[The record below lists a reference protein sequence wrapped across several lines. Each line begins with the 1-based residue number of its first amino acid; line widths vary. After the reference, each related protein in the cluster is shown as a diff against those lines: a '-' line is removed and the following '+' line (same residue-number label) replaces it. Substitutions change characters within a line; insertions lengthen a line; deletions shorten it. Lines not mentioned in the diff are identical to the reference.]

1 MGQTYN
7 TGKQMKVVNPDGV
20 SAFTVTL
27 TNGTA
32 SSISFR
38 LFDAT
43 QIVSSVTGVAKNTTY
58 TPTVAK
64 AALENTTFGN
74 PIVLSGFNY
83 QVSSDNSQFAQNF
96 DIVRCSI
103 DGRQVTHPNII
114 QKARRNT
121 QFDSKLLT
129 IQERVVVD
137 SQTAFDINV
146 QASETVTL
154 TFFVEGFLKG

>member
-1 MGQTYN
+1 
-7 TGKQMKVVNPDGV
+7 MKVVNPDGV
-20 SAFTVTL
+20 SAFTATL
-27 TNGTA
+27 TNANANART
-32 SSISFR
+32 FT

-43 QIVSSVTGVAKNTTY
+43 GMVSTVTGTAGITSATY
-58 TPTVAK
+58 TVGAQEGPTTK
-64 AALENTTFGN
+64 STFGN

-83 QVSSDNSQFAQNF
+83 QVSSDNSQFANNF
-96 DIVRCSI
+96 DIIRCSV

-137 SQTAFDINV
+137 SQTAFRIV
-146 QASETVTL
+146 VGASETVTL

>member
-1 MGQTYN
+1 
-7 TGKQMKVVNPDGV
+7 MKVVNPDGV
-20 SAFTVTL
+20 SAFTVTIHNSI
-27 TNGTA
+27 TNA
-32 SSISFR
+32 DKAYR

-43 QIVSSVTGVAKNTTY
+43 GIVSSVTGVAKVTDY
-58 TPTVAK
+58 TPTVEK
-64 AALENTTFGN
+64 DALLESTYGN

-83 QVSSDNSQFAQNF
+83 QVERSNAQFAKNF
-96 DIVRCSI
+96 DILRCSI

-137 SQTAFDINV
+137 SQTSFDITL
-146 QASETVTL
+146 QATETVTL

>member
-1 MGQTYN
+1 
-7 TGKQMKVVNPDGV
+7 MKVVNPDGV
-20 SAFTVTL
+20 SAFTVTIHNSI
-27 TNGTA
+27 TNA
-32 SSISFR
+32 DKAYR

-43 QIVSSVTGVAKNTTY
+43 GIVSSVTGTAKDTDY
-58 TPTVAK
+58 TPTVGK
-64 AALENTTFGN
+64 DALLESTYGN

-83 QVSSDNSQFAQNF
+83 QVERSNAQFAKNF
-96 DIVRCSI
+96 DILRCSI

-137 SQTAFDINV
+137 SQTSFDITL
-146 QASETVTL
+146 QATETVTL

>member
-1 MGQTYN
+1 
-7 TGKQMKVVNPDGV
+7 MKVVNPDGV
-20 SAFTVTL
+20 SAFTATL
-27 TNGTA
+27 TNTTTGALTF
-32 SSISFR
+32 S

-43 QIVSSVTGVAKNTTY
+43 GIVSAVTGSAGTTTAVY
-58 TPTVAK
+58 TVGSQGGPTTAS
-64 AALENTTFGN
+64 TYGN

-83 QVSSDNSQFAQNF
+83 QVSSDNSQFANQF
-96 DIVRCSI
+96 DIIRCSI

-121 QFDSKLLT
+121 QFDSNLLT

-137 SQTAFDINV
+137 GQTAFRINV
-146 QASETVTL
+146 NASETVTL

>member
-1 MGQTYN
+1 
-7 TGKQMKVVNPDGV
+7 MKVVNPDGV
-20 SAFTVTL
+20 SAFTATL
-27 TNGTA
+27 TNANANART
-32 SSISFR
+32 FT

-43 QIVSSVTGVAKNTTY
+43 AIVSAVTGSAGLTSATY
-58 TPTVAK
+58 TVGSQGTNDGPIPIS
-64 AALENTTFGN
+64 TFGN

-83 QVSSDNSQFAQNF
+83 QVSSDNSQFANQF

-137 SQTAFDINV
+137 GQTAFRILV
-146 QASETVTL
+146 GASETVTL

>member
-1 MGQTYN
+1 
-7 TGKQMKVVNPDGV
+7 MKVVNPDGV

-27 TNGTA
+27 ANATSDT
-32 SSISFR
+32 ISYR

-43 QIVSSVTGVAKNTTY
+43 AIVSSVTGVAKNTTY

-64 AALENTTFGN
+64 ASLEASTYGN

-83 QVSSDNSQFAQNF
+83 QVSSNNSQFAQNF
-96 DIVRCSI
+96 DIIRCSI

-137 SQTAFDINV
+137 GQTSFDINV

>member
-1 MGQTYN
+1 
-7 TGKQMKVVNPDGV
+7 MKVVNPDGV

-27 TNGTA
+27 TNAT
-32 SSISFR
+32 SNQISFR

-43 QIVSSVTGVAKNTTY
+43 AIVSSVTGVAKNTTY

-64 AALENTTFGN
+64 AALESSTYGN

-83 QVSSDNSQFAQNF
+83 QVSSDNSQFAENF
-96 DIVRCSI
+96 DIIRCSI

-137 SQTAFDINV
+137 GQTSFDINV
-146 QASETVTL
+146 KASETVTL

>member
-1 MGQTYN
+1 
-7 TGKQMKVVNPDGV
+7 MKVVNPDGV
-20 SAFTVTL
+20 SAFTVTI
-27 TNGTA
+27 TNSTSTPAGKT
-32 SSISFR
+32 FR

-43 QIVSSVTGVAKNTTY
+43 GIVSSVTGAAQDTTY
-58 TPTVAK
+58 TPTVDK
-64 AALENTTFGN
+64 GALLNSTFGS
-74 PIVLSGFNY
+74 PFVLSGYNY
-83 QVSSDNSQFAQNF
+83 QVSSDNSQFARNF
-96 DIVRCSI
+96 DILRCSI

-137 SQTAFDINV
+137 GQTAFDINV
-146 QASETVTL
+146 QPSETVTL

>member
-1 MGQTYN
+1 
-7 TGKQMKVVNPDGV
+7 MKVVNPDGV

-27 TNGTA
+27 TNATSA
-32 SSISFR
+32 TVSYR

-43 QIVSSVTGVAKNTTY
+43 AIVSSVTGVAKNTTY

-64 AALENTTFGN
+64 AALENTTYGN

-96 DIVRCSI
+96 DIIRCSI

-137 SQTAFDINV
+137 SQTSFDIAV

>member
-1 MGQTYN
+1 
-7 TGKQMKVVNPDGV
+7 
-20 SAFTVTL
+20 
-27 TNGTA
+27 
-32 SSISFR
+32 
-38 LFDAT
+38 
-43 QIVSSVTGVAKNTTY
+43 VTGVAKNTTY

-64 AALENTTFGN
+64 AALENTTYGN

-96 DIVRCSI
+96 DIIRCSI

-137 SQTAFDINV
+137 SQTSFDINV

>member
-1 MGQTYN
+1 
-7 TGKQMKVVNPDGV
+7 MKVVNPDGV
-20 SAFTVTL
+20 SAFTVTIV
-27 TNGTA
+27 NGTSA
-32 SSISFR
+32 AKSYR

-43 QIVSSVTGVAKNTTY
+43 GIVSSVTGVAKTTTY
-58 TPTVAK
+58 TPTVSK
-64 AALENTTFGN
+64 ASLEASTYGN

-83 QVSSDNSQFAQNF
+83 QVSSDNSQFAKNF
-96 DIVRCSI
+96 DIIRCSI

-137 SQTAFDINV
+137 GQTSFDIEV

>member
-1 MGQTYN
+1 
-7 TGKQMKVVNPDGV
+7 MKVVNPDGV
-20 SAFTVTL
+20 SAFTATL
-27 TNGTA
+27 TNANSHARTF
-32 SSISFR
+32 S

-43 QIVSSVTGVAKNTTY
+43 EIVSTVTGTGGITTATY
-58 TPTVAK
+58 TVGTQGGA
-64 AALENTTFGN
+64 TTASTYGN

-83 QVSSDNSQFAQNF
+83 QVSSDNSQFANQF
-96 DIVRCSI
+96 DIIRCSI

-137 SQTAFDINV
+137 GQTAFRILV
-146 QASETVTL
+146 GASETVTL

>member
-1 MGQTYN
+1 
-7 TGKQMKVVNPDGV
+7 MKVVNPDGV
-20 SAFTVTL
+20 SAFTVTIHNSI
-27 TNGTA
+27 TNA
-32 SSISFR
+32 DKAYR

-43 QIVSSVTGVAKNTTY
+43 GIVSSVTGTAKVTDY
-58 TPTVAK
+58 TPTVGK
-64 AALENTTFGN
+64 DALLESTYGN

-83 QVSSDNSQFAQNF
+83 QVERSNAQFAKNF
-96 DIVRCSI
+96 DILRCSI

-137 SQTAFDINV
+137 SQTSFDITL
-146 QASETVTL
+146 QATETVTL

>member
-1 MGQTYN
+1 
-7 TGKQMKVVNPDGV
+7 MKVVNPDGV

-27 TNGTA
+27 VNGT
-32 SSISFR
+32 SNQISFR

-43 QIVSSVTGVAKNTTY
+43 AIVSSVTGVGKNTAY

-64 AALENTTFGN
+64 AALEASTYGN

-83 QVSSDNSQFAQNF
+83 QVSSDNSQFAENF
-96 DIVRCSI
+96 DIIRCSI

-137 SQTAFDINV
+137 GQTSFDINV

>member
-1 MGQTYN
+1 
-7 TGKQMKVVNPDGV
+7 MKVVNPDGV
-20 SAFTVTL
+20 SAFTVTI
-27 TNGTA
+27 TNATTA
-32 SSISFR
+32 SKDFR

-43 QIVSSVTGVAKNTTY
+43 TIVSSVTGVAKDTTY
-58 TPTVAK
+58 TPTVSK
-64 AALENTTFGN
+64 DSLLNSTYGN

-83 QVSSDNSQFAQNF
+83 QVSSDNSQFAKNF

-121 QFDSKLLT
+121 QFDSRLLT

-137 SQTAFDINV
+137 GQTAFDIAV
-146 QASETVTL
+146 ESSETVTL

>member
-1 MGQTYN
+1 
-7 TGKQMKVVNPDGV
+7 MKVVNPDGV
-20 SAFTVTL
+20 SAFTVTIV
-27 TNGTA
+27 NGTSA
-32 SSISFR
+32 AKSYR

-43 QIVSSVTGVAKNTTY
+43 SIVSSVTGVSKITTY
-58 TPTVAK
+58 TPTVSK
-64 AALENTTFGN
+64 ASLEASTYGN

-83 QVSSDNSQFAQNF
+83 QVSSDNSQFAKNF
-96 DIVRCSI
+96 DIIRCSI

-137 SQTAFDINV
+137 GQTSFDIEV

>member
-1 MGQTYN
+1 
-7 TGKQMKVVNPDGV
+7 MKVVNPDGV

-27 TNGTA
+27 SNAT
-32 SSISFR
+32 SSVVAYR

-43 QIVSSVTGVAKNTTY
+43 QIVSSVTGVAKNTSY

-64 AALENTTFGN
+64 DALVNSTYGN

-96 DIVRCSI
+96 DIIRCSI

-137 SQTAFDINV
+137 SQTSFDISV
-146 QASETVTL
+146 AASETVTL

>member
-1 MGQTYN
+1 
-7 TGKQMKVVNPDGV
+7 MKVVNPDGV
-20 SAFTVTL
+20 SAFTVTIANA
-27 TNGTA
+27 T
-32 SSISFR
+32 SSVVTYR

-43 QIVSSVTGVAKNTTY
+43 DIVQSVTGTTRNTNY

-64 AALENTTFGN
+64 AALENTTYGN

-96 DIVRCSI
+96 DIIRCSI

-137 SQTAFDINV
+137 SQTAFDIAV

>member
-1 MGQTYN
+1 
-7 TGKQMKVVNPDGV
+7 MKVVNPDGV
-20 SAFTVTL
+20 SAFTVTINNSH
-27 TNGTA
+27 TTDDKA
-32 SSISFR
+32 YR

-43 QIVSSVTGVAKNTTY
+43 GIVTSVTGVTKDSAY
-58 TPTVAK
+58 TPTVSRDS
-64 AALENTTFGN
+64 LVNSTYGN

-83 QVSSDNSQFAQNF
+83 QVERSNAQFAKAF
-96 DIVRCSI
+96 DILRCSI

-137 SQTAFDINV
+137 GQTSFDITL
-146 QASETVTL
+146 QPTETVTL

>member
-1 MGQTYN
+1 
-7 TGKQMKVVNPDGV
+7 MKVVNPDGV

-32 SSISFR
+32 SAISFR

-43 QIVSSVTGVAKNTTY
+43 AIVSSVTGVAKNTTY

-64 AALENTTFGN
+64 AALESTTYGN